1 MGWVTLWPVQPT
13 FTIISVYKVRT
24 FLKSDWHL
32 QKKRTALSLAV
43 AEGFLEVVKAIL
55 KWDPN
60 LDWVSDDDYGNN
72 LLHLAATKGHVRICE
87 VLHRKNPM
95 LMESVNS
102 SWGGNCTPL
111 LAVLDM
117 IGDHVYEMQDDNLNF
132 REAAEELD
140 SKHAKVVQKL
150 LDLGAKL
157 DCKNTYSTNPL
168 GFVGNFGLPKI
179 GRLITQ
185 RLRTR
190 GGKENH
196 HEYYSDGEDSE
207 DEDGEVKKKDPALD
221 IINNK
226 SSSGWVGCQLL
237 IISFQDLDLEQ
248 H

>member
-1 MGWVTLWPVQPT
+1 M
-13 FTIISVYKVRT
+13 
-24 FLKSDWHL
+24 
-32 QKKRTALSLAV
+32 

-102 SWGGNCTPL
+102 SRDWGGHCTPL

-117 IGDHVYEMQDDNLNF
+117 IGDHVYEIQDDDLNF

-140 SKHAKVVQKL
+140 SKHAKVVQRL
-150 LDLGAKL
+150 LELGAKL
-157 DCKNTYSTNPL
+157 DCKNIYSTNPL
-168 GFVGNFGLPKI
+168 GFVGDIGLPKI

-185 RLRTR
+185 RLRKRR
-190 GGKENH
+190 GDENH
-196 HEYYSDGEDSE
+196 IEDSEDEDSE
-207 DEDGEVKKKDPALD
+207 DEDGEVKKKDPILA

-226 SSSGWVGCQLL
+226 SSSGWVRCQLP
-237 IISFQDLDLEQ
+237 ITSFQDLDLEQ
-248 H
+248 R